1 MLEKL
6 KDIMQAIDFFLT
18 KKNEIAKQLYTNH
31 VLKRKR
37 QIFLL
42 EEPFPPIQEWLYAFI
57 PETL

>member
-37 QIFLL
+37 
-42 EEPFPPIQEWLYAFI
+42 
-57 PETL
+57 